1 MDKVSKYRDCIQNL
15 LNKYKSNSISQ
26 NVEIEAISDIKNN
39 HYQIV
44 NVGWNKKKRIYGCAF
59 HIDIKNEKIWIQHN
73 ATDIEIAKELVEF
86 GVPKEDIVLG
96 FQTEYRRKFSD
107 YAVH

>member
-15 LNKYKSNSISQ
+15 LIKYKSNSISQ
-26 NVEIEAISDIKNN
+26 NVEIEAISDITNN

-59 HIDIKNEKIWIQHN
+59 HIDIKNEKVWIQHN
-73 ATDIEIAKELVEF
+73 ATDIEIAKELVEL

-107 YAVH
+107 YAVS